1 MIDTKKITFLKS
13 KQKWRYYKKYNAS
26 FWIIGYF
33 FNFSDLE
40 ILKLLGSINKRNIKK
55 KIRLIDGN
63 FSIFVQTINYSF
75 ACVDR
80 ISSYPLL
87 FSLRKNKIYLADN
100 GKVIEEHLKIKNS
113 DVNLSISTSFAMSG
127 YTIDKSTIY
136 KSVLAFL
143 PGEYLW
149 IENKKYFFKKY
160 YEWQPW
166 KVYDNKYNSTKNLLK
181 LNEKIIKKLIKSVG
195 NKQIVVPLSG
205 GWDSRFIVS
214 GLKHFGYKNVIC
226 VSYGKSDNT
235 DMLIAKKVA
244 SKLGYKWIKIPYN
257 TDSIRKLYYSNNYKK
272 YEDYCDNLNSIHF
285 ISEYFMIYE
294 LKKRNL
300 IQKDAIFVNG
310 QSGDFISGN
319 HIPKSINHE
328 TTSKKIVIDEYIK
341 KHNKYWNTL
350 INKKYKDL
358 VKNLLKKQI
367 NSIMGKKRFKK
378 INYYGLYETLE
389 FYNRQV
395 KYVINGTRN
404 YEFFGYEW
412 RMPLWDFEYL
422 KYWEKIS
429 YKNKCSQK
437 LYRDVIY
444 ESNWC
449 DVWKDIELNP
459 KKNINPLMNLV
470 RFFFKAIFIFLGKDK
485 WHKFERKYIEYFTED
500 LLAYKPWPWKKIYID
515 NRGHYSPIS
524 WYVEDYLIRKRIRW
538 DGKISKKTT

>member
-13 KQKWRYYKKYNAS
+13 KQKWRYYKKYNAR
-26 FWIIGYF
+26 FWIIGNF

-40 ILKLLGSINKRNIKK
+40 ILKLLGSVNKRNIKK
-55 KIRLIDGN
+55 KISLIDGN

-100 GKVIEEHLKIKNS
+100 GKIIEEHLKIKNS
-113 DVNLSISTSFAMSG
+113 DVNPSISTSFAMSG
-127 YTIDKSTIY
+127 YTIDKSTLY

-149 IENKKYFFKKY
+149 IENNKYFFKKY

-166 KVYDNKYNSTKNLLK
+166 KVYDYKYNSKKNLLK
-181 LNEKIIKKLIKSVG
+181 LNEKIIKKLIKSVD
-195 NKQIVVPLSG
+195 NRQIVVPLSG

-257 TDSIRKLYYSNNYKK
+257 TDFIRKLYYSNNYKK

-300 IQKDAIFVNG
+300 IQMDAIFVNG

-328 TTSKKIVIDEYIK
+328 TTSKKTVIDEYIE
-341 KHNKYWNTL
+341 KHNKYWSTL
-350 INKKYKDL
+350 VNKKYKDS

-367 NSIMGKKRFKK
+367 NSILEKKRFKK

-429 YKNKCSQK
+429 YENKCSQK
-437 LYRDVIY
+437 LYRDIIY
-444 ESNWC
+444 ESNWG

-459 KKNINPLMNLV
+459 KKNINPLMNLI

-524 WYVEDYLIRKRIRW
+524 WYVEDYLIRKKIRW
-538 DGKISKKTT
+538 DGKVSK